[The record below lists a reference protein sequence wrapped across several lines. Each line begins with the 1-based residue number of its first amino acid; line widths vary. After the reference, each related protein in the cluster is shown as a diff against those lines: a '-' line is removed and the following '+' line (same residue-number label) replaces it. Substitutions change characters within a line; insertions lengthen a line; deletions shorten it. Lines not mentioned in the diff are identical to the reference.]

1 MNEVLF
7 EILKAVVILAI
18 ILLGRYVIPFI
29 KLQVEKTRYAWLIN
43 WVELAVRSAEQTI
56 LGDKSGP
63 EKKAIVTKFIKEQ
76 LEAKRISISDDQLD
90 ILIESAVYIMN
101 GERLGTIQ

>member
-7 EILKAVVILAI
+7 EVLKAVVILALT
-18 ILLGRYVIPFI
+18 LLV
-29 KLQVEKTRYAWLIN
+29 RYAIPIMKMRVEETEYAWVTR
-43 WVELAVRSAEQTI
+43 WVELAVKSAEQTI

-76 LEAKRISISDDQLD
+76 LEAKKIAISDAQLD
-90 ILIESAVYIMN
+90 TLIESAVYIMN
-101 GERLGTIQ
+101 GEKQ

>member
-7 EILKAVVILAI
+7 EILKAVI
-18 ILLGRYVIPFI
+18 ILSVTLLVRYAVPFM
-29 KLQVEKTRYAWLIN
+29 KLQIEETKYSWVTK
-43 WVELAVRSAEQTI
+43 WVELAVKSAEQTI

-76 LEAKRISISDDQLD
+76 LEAKKISLSDDQLD
-90 ILIESAVYIMN
+90 TLIESAVYVMN
-101 GERLGTIQ
+101 GEK